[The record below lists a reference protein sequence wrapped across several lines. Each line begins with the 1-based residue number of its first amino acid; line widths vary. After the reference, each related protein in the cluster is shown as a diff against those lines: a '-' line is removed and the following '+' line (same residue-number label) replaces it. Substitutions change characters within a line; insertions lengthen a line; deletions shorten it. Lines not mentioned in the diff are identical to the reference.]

1 MKAIQRALLAALL
14 LCACSPASAQ
24 AVAAATQPFA
34 EIAIY
39 PEREAFATVL
49 SLNDSRIAAEVSA
62 RILEIPV
69 EVGQVVERGAV
80 LVRLDGAD
88 FELAVRQA
96 EAALEAVRAR
106 ARLARSQL
114 ERARALVEQGFVSSE
129 ALNQRE
135 SEARAA
141 AADVRANEAA
151 LASAR
156 RSLGKTVVRAP
167 FRAIVRERLANVG
180 EIASPGTQLLRVLDA
195 SRIEVSAQ
203 VQSEDAA
210 ELPHVKQITFVDQ
223 AGVQYPLRLV
233 RVVPALDPRER
244 SQEARLRFAGK
255 AALPGSAGP
264 VASAIMW
271 GLGFATILTLFV
283 IPLLYRMSWPAEA
296 NRQGLAAPFA
306 PQAAPALSRNRER
319 WTPSRQLRGEA
330 CKHRPVA
337 DSAWPEPL
345 RSRSWPAHP

>member
-1 MKAIQRALLAALL
+1 MKALERALLAALF
-14 LCACSPASAQ
+14 LCACSPALAQ

-49 SLNDSRIAAEVSA
+49 SLN
-62 RILEIPV
+62 
-69 EVGQVVERGAV
+69 
-80 LVRLDGAD
+80 
-88 FELAVRQA
+88 
-96 EAALEAVRAR
+96 
-106 ARLARSQL
+106 
-114 ERARALVEQGFVSSE
+114 
-129 ALNQRE
+129 QRE

-151 LASAR
+151 LTSAR

-233 RVVPALDPRER
+233 RVVLLWTRA
-244 SQEARLRFAGK
+244 SAARRRGC
-255 AALPGSAGP
+255 ALPAKPRCRAARAACCGRPGGRTCPRPSSSAATGSSACSSP
-264 VASAIMW
+264 RAARPASCPCPKRRK
-271 GLGFATILTLFV
+271 GVPRRSVCPRRLG
-283 IPLLYRMSWPAEA
+283 S
-296 NRQGLAAPFA
+296 
-306 PQAAPALSRNRER
+306 
-319 WTPSRQLRGEA
+319 
-330 CKHRPVA
+330 
-337 DSAWPEPL
+337 
-345 RSRSWPAHP
+345 

>member
-255 AALPGSAGP
+255 AALPGSAGRLLWKTRRAHVP
-264 VASAIMW
+264 AAFIVRRDGQLGVFVAEGGKAR
-271 GLGFATILTLFV
+271 FV
-283 IPLLYRMSWPAEA
+283 PLPEAQEGRPAA
-296 NRQGLAAPFA
+296 VSL
-306 PQAAPALSRNRER
+306 PAQTRIVTDGRL
-319 WTPSRQLRGEA
+319 QLRPG
-330 CKHRPVA
+330 
-337 DSAWPEPL
+337 DSIGVQGAG
-345 RSRSWPAHP
+345 R